1 MSVTD
6 ISKISWTDYKKDT
19 IAAVFSKKRERDK
32 EEKAM
37 ANGFTRPIPIGKLR
51 QHPKNVRKTYDDIEE
66 LTASVRE
73 NGVLQNLTVVPDPA
87 TKGYYLVII
96 GNRRLLAARAA
107 GLDYVQCSVVE
118 MSEAEQ
124 LATML
129 CENMQR
135 RDLNVIE
142 QAQGV
147 QMTLDLGFDIKELSK
162 KTGLSKRAINER
174 KKIADLGL
182 DYSEVPE
189 ETMRQITIADMEKLA
204 DITDESARQE
214 ILKAV
219 GTSDFT
225 YKVTSQIQKEKNE
238 KWREDMIFKLAKY
251 ADEVYQSP
259 PYGSYEHSYYFYA
272 SEPDEE
278 LPEFDDDHRYVYRF
292 NGANMLMLF
301 SIDKSTEEEADAEL
315 EEEDDE
321 EGGDAGDRD
330 YEKVLEERNAKLKRE
345 EQRKE
350 AGKTLKEMRMNYMKS
365 RTESKYL
372 AYNRMLYWLTYI
384 YAEDEDIDDEIY
396 AELIGKNEEEREF
409 YVLEPEDAAKDAEFD
424 PANVIRLI
432 YASLENYYIKG
443 LPCDWAGYYSEN
455 KAFNILYLFLQ
466 DCGYEI
472 SDTERAIL
480 DGTSDLYEKEE
491 E

>member
-1 MSVTD
+1 MGVVD
-6 ISKISWTDYKKDT
+6 ISKISWTDYKRDT

-32 EEKAM
+32 EKKTM
-37 ANGFTRPIPIGKLR
+37 ANGFTRPIPVAKLR
-51 QHPKNVRKTYDDIEE
+51 EHPKNVRKTYDDIDE

-87 TKGYYLVII
+87 TKGYYLVVI
-96 GNRRLLAARAA
+96 GNRRLHAARRA
-107 GLDYVQCSVVE
+107 GLDYVQCSVVD
-118 MSEAEQ
+118 MTEAEQ

-147 QMTLDLGFDIKELSK
+147 QMTLDLGFDINELSK
-162 KTGLSKRAINER
+162 KTGLSKKAIKER
-174 KKIADLGL
+174 KKIADLDL
-182 DYSEVPE
+182 DYSEVQE
-189 ETMRQITIADMEKLA
+189 DTMKQITIADMEKLA
-204 DITDESARQE
+204 GIEDKSARQE

-238 KWREDMIFKLAKY
+238 KWREKMIMALDKY
-251 ADEVYQSP
+251 ADEVYQNP
-259 PYGSYEHSYYFYA
+259 TYGHYEQSYYFYA
-272 SEPDEE
+272 SDPDAE

-301 SIDKSTEEEADAEL
+301 SIRKDMEEEADAEL
-315 EEEDDE
+315 EEEDDDE
-321 EGGDAGDRD
+321 DESGSG
-330 YEKVLEERNAKLKRE
+330 YEKVLEKRNTRLKRE

-350 AGKTLKEMRMNYMKS
+350 TAKTLKEMRMNYMKS

-384 YAEDEDIDDEIY
+384 YVGTEDVDVEIY
-396 AELIGKNEEEREF
+396 AELIGKSEEEIEL
-409 YVLEPEDAAKDAEFD
+409 YDLMPEDAAKDAEFD

-432 YASLENYYIKG
+432 YASLENYSTEG
-443 LPCDWAGYYSEN
+443 LPCGWDGSYRQNERLDV
-455 KAFNILYLFLQ
+455 LYEFLKE
-466 DCGYEI
+466 CGYEI

-491 E
+491 Y